1 MITNTIQYNKIKQ
14 KPSPAITQSRC
25 SYYLFYVFI
34 YLCTLLYDKMKA
46 VITKTCN
53 YKTKHKQICNIIT
66 IKILIYTRTFT
77 SGVRKEGTEG
87 NENSRKGK
95 KTIVASCNFYSLIL
109 TI

>member
-25 SYYLFYVFI
+25 SYYLFYAFI

-53 YKTKHKQICNIIT
+53 YKTKHKQIYNIIM
-66 IKILIYTRTFT
+66 IMILICTHIYTRD
-77 SGVRKEGTEG
+77 RKDRTEG
-87 NENSRKGK
+87 NEKLKKRKK
-95 KTIVASCNFYSLIL
+95 KL
-109 TI
+109 